1 MKTIDSRTNVCYNI
15 IKVLSRRMAVS
26 CLTGEVSGLLRKEVD
41 MSVSEVFELVI
52 MLCAIAKLFYT
63 IGKDISKRKRN
74 DKQN

>member
-1 MKTIDSRTNVCYNI
+1 
-15 IKVLSRRMAVS
+15 MAVS
-26 CLTGEVSGLLRKEVD
+26 CLTGEVSGLLRKEVE

-74 DKQN
+74 DNQN